1 MYKLPLITLV
11 LVLFVALPVFAGPF
25 LICQA
30 NPIGE
35 RVDSYQLNLNGEVI
49 NFQAGPVGQVGF
61 KYDLAGKP
69 DGLYTAKARAHNVFG
84 WGPWSSEYTF
94 HKTSVNIE

>member
-25 LICQA
+25 MICKA
-30 NPIGE
+30 NPIWE
-35 RVDSYQLNLNGEVI
+35 QVDSYQLNLNGEVI
-49 NFQAGPVGQVGF
+49 NIQPDPTGQFGF

-69 DGLYTAKARAHNVFG
+69 DGLYTAKARAHNASG
-84 WGPWSSEYTF
+84 WGPWNSEYIF
-94 HKTSVNIE
+94 HKTSVNIK